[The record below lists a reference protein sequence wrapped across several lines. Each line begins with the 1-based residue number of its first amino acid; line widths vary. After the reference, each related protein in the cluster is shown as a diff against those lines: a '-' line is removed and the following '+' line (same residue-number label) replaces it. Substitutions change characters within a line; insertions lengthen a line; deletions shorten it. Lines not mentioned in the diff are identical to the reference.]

1 MGPSPWHLSGSPPSG
16 GLPHIRHHQDGF
28 PPSLPADH
36 LTKARALGLPHVKY
50 FEEAYKQ
57 GSMTLEDGLMV
68 LVQNLLEM
76 DPELFSS
83 KEWRYSEWV
92 KENSPCSD

>member
-1 MGPSPWHLSGSPPSG
+1 MSSSRGWIVVTGGGSGIG
-16 GLPHIRHHQDGF
+16 RTLVKY
-28 PPSLPADH
+28 H

-50 FEEAYKQ
+50 FDEAYKQ
-57 GSMTLEDGLMV
+57 GSMTPEDGLMV

-83 KEWRYSEWV
+83 KEWRYSEWL
-92 KENSPCSD
+92 KDNSLL